1 MRRGIGKE
9 RLENER
15 CQRKET
21 QNLDERQD
29 ISADTCLPQGP
40 MCSES
45 TGVWVRGSQ
54 NETRLILSIFWF
66 GKPPHTHRYAH
77 ARTHTHTFTHTHTHT
92 YNLLEQ
98 SSYSRHC
105 LHPRGEP
112 GAMEVAETAS
122 HLQMFFFSQKS
133 WSLISVLSKPTTQH
147 HYSDFLL
154 LPMNLPF
161 IHCLKKKK
169 TKTICSFPN
178 PHTTYPNASFS
189 SSSDSLLW
197 LPSSLL
203 GSSLLTSFHNVHL
216 PQSNCYGP
224 SLMWY

>member
-77 ARTHTHTFTHTHTHT
+77 NTHTNIYNTCTHIEKYMHTHRYAHTYTDANTQIHTHTK
-92 YNLLEQ
+92 
-98 SSYSRHC
+98 
-105 LHPRGEP
+105 
-112 GAMEVAETAS
+112 
-122 HLQMFFFSQKS
+122 QM
-133 WSLISVLSKPTTQH
+133 T
-147 HYSDFLL
+147 
-154 LPMNLPF
+154 
-161 IHCLKKKK
+161 
-169 TKTICSFPN
+169 
-178 PHTTYPNASFS
+178 
-189 SSSDSLLW
+189 
-197 LPSSLL
+197 
-203 GSSLLTSFHNVHL
+203 
-216 PQSNCYGP
+216 
-224 SLMWY
+224 